1 MRCSPRSRLRPD
13 RGRALFSGLALLVLV
28 ALPAAGKTPGGQEG
42 PSVLSIFVEL
52 CLGALADRE
61 AVPDRIVR
69 RFGSA
74 ATPDAL
80 PRTPPGIRATGAWR
94 LAAERPLLVHLAEP
108 GGQCIVIGEV
118 ASATAFLSEVEGMF
132 GQLPSRLPG
141 FVRLGP
147 PERSEA
153 GPGRSMLRSGF
164 LEAGAAGH
172 PPRVLRV
179 LASAGGGAAVI
190 SAETEEAAPLRR

>member
-1 MRCSPRSRLRPD
+1 MPRSRLRPG
-13 RGRALFSGLALLVLV
+13 RGRALLSGLALLLLA
-28 ALPAAGKTPGGQEG
+28 ALPSAAKAPGGQEG
-42 PSVLSIFVEL
+42 PSVLSVFAEL
-52 CLGALADRE
+52 CLGALTERE
-61 AVPDRIVR
+61 AVPDRMVR

-118 ASATAFLSEVEGMF
+118 ASAAAFLSDVEGMF
-132 GQLPSRLPG
+132 GEGPSRLPG

-147 PERSEA
+147 PERGEA
-153 GPGRSMLRSGF
+153 GPGRSMLRAGF

-179 LASAGGGAAVI
+179 LASAGGSGAAVI
-190 SAETEEAAPLRR
+190 SAEIEEVAPLRR